1 MLLLQTNDVV
11 RRFGADVL
19 FHNMNM
25 QIQEHG
31 RTALVGRN
39 GAGKT
44 TLLKMIAGI
53 TEPDEGTITK
63 VKDLTIGYLAQDQGL
78 DSQNSIWTELDTVLL
93 LSIKWK
99 HKFMILN
106 SNLLISTVPIV
117 IINKFFQ
124 HMIIYKLPLKNRV
137 VLNTNHV
144 CGEFYMGL
152 ALVKTAM
159 IHQLILFQEGKKL
172 NSP

>member
-63 VKDLTIGYLAQDQGL
+63 VKDLRFHFVER
-78 DSQNSIWTELDTVLL
+78 SENSI
-93 LSIKWK
+93 
-99 HKFMILN
+99 
-106 SNLLISTVPIV
+106 
-117 IINKFFQ
+117 
-124 HMIIYKLPLKNRV
+124 
-137 VLNTNHV
+137 
-144 CGEFYMGL
+144 
-152 ALVKTAM
+152 
-159 IHQLILFQEGKKL
+159 
-172 NSP
+172 